1 MNCSL
6 TNPTARRVG
15 VLLLVSWLCAIPGLL
30 PGILATLA
38 WFEGSHGIEVGFF
51 SQNVS
56 VVLTHHTNGTKCHDA
71 IHHHGVTARLIA
83 SFAQPDS
90 DGPDHVLGFA
100 GGAGTESPEPLHA
113 PDPPTLASLAP
124 WLQPPLEMLDLEQTV
139 GVQYRHALNK
149 PPAHLIEI
157 QSTLLRI

>member
-1 MNCSL
+1 MNCSTPNL
-6 TNPTARRVG
+6 STRRVG

-38 WFEGSHGIEVGFF
+38 WCEGSHGVEVGFF
-51 SQNVS
+51 NENVS
-56 VVLTHHTNGTKCHDA
+56 VVLTHHADGTKCHDA
-71 IHHHGVTARLIA
+71 IHRHGVTARLIA

-100 GGAGTESPEPLHA
+100 GGARTESPVPSLV
-113 PDPPTLASLAP
+113 PDQPMLAALAP
-124 WLQPPLEMLDLEQTV
+124 WLQPKSATSDLEHAV
-139 GVQYRHALNK
+139 GVQAWHALGK

-157 QSTLLRI
+157 RSTLLRI